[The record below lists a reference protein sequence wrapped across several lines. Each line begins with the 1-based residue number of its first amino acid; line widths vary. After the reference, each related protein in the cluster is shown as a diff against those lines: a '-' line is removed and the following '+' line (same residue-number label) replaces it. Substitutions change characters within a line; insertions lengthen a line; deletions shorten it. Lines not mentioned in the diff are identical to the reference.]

1 MTFAIDDDGIGRR
14 LLTGVIDGSLES
26 TTKQAKETRR
36 RRKRRWRPF
45 RASFLLSPVNYLLQ
59 SRAGRCTEK
68 AMPFTLKITKFV

>member
-36 RRKRRWRPF
+36 RRKRR
-45 RASFLLSPVNYLLQ
+45 
-59 SRAGRCTEK
+59 
-68 AMPFTLKITKFV
+68 